1 MKPKQDGRCWLVG
14 GKREEQ
20 ELQFKKGKVVS
31 INSKK
36 EIEQIIHNSRKY
48 HTPNFLLSVR
58 RADHNLVRFAIVI
71 PKKKVKSAVARN
83 RLKRL
88 VREVFITESSKLAG
102 RDLLCLLKKSGESE
116 KWNYST
122 VYNQI
127 KPVLDKIESDN

>member
-1 MKPKQDGRCWLVG
+1 MKPKLDERYWLAE

-36 EIEQIIHNSRKY
+36 EIEQIIQDSKKY

-58 RADHNLVRFAIVI
+58 RADHNLVRFAIII

-83 RLKRL
+83 RLRRL
-88 VREVFITESSKLAG
+88 VREVFITESSRLAG
-102 RDLLCLLKKSGESE
+102 RDLLCLLKKAVEAE
-116 KWNYST
+116 KWDFST
-122 VYNQI
+122 VYHQM
-127 KPVLDKIESDN
+127 KPVLDKIESNN